1 MLEKNKQQ
9 YNYPNLTLTKA
20 FKKVNNNVIK
30 LAGTN
35 YLTNLI
41 HIKTRIREKKINE
54 QLEDRRK
61 TKTENNFG
69 DVKESLKV
77 SHLNLDEFK
86 FHKILGENRIKS
98 SKPIITH
105 IGIQNFLKK
114 GDLIQKFVIN
124 SISTEE
130 SQLKSEIFHT
140 QIPILESNNL
150 TKPSS
155 YYPTPQNKDGVKFF
169 FISRKNLEK
178 LDRIPRESPETNEKS
193 KKVCLK
199 KVFEKKINLSLNKKK
214 LPLSKMKEL
223 KLELMV
229 DEKKNRKN
237 LDELAKKRIQSNE
250 DLKYLSSILNKEKRK
265 KHFLEGN

>member
-1 MLEKNKQQ
+1 MLERNKQQ
-9 YNYPNLTLTKA
+9 FNYPNLTLTKA

-54 QLEDRRK
+54 DIEERKK
-61 TKTENNFG
+61 TKTENNFR
-69 DVKESLKV
+69 DVKESLRI
-77 SHLNLDEFK
+77 SQLNLEESK
-86 FHKILGENRIKS
+86 YNKVIYENRIKS
-98 SKPIITH
+98 SKPIITN
-105 IGIQNFLKK
+105 ISIQNLIKK
-114 GDLIQKFVIN
+114 EDLIQKFVIN

-140 QIPILESNNL
+140 QIPLLDQNKL

-155 YYPTPQNKDGVKFF
+155 YYPSPQNKDGLKFF

-178 LDRIPRESPETNEKS
+178 LDRIPRENPESNEKS
-193 KKVCLK
+193 KKISLT
-199 KVFEKKINLSLNKKK
+199 KVFEKKTNLSLNKKK
-214 LPLSKMKEL
+214 LPISKMKKL

-229 DEKKNRKN
+229 DERKNRKN

-250 DLKYLSSILNKEKRK
+250 DMKYLSSILNKEKRK
-265 KHFLEGN
+265 KLLLEGN